1 MIIERVLRQKNLCTS
16 SIKIFSL
23 NQFKKLLHY
32 VNIKRNALVIQT
44 VPYLIIKCTCYKYCK
59 TNFDSIELF
68 MIAIT
73 LSVIK
78 IELG

>member
-32 VNIKRNALVIQT
+32 VNIKRKVIQT

-59 TNFDSIELF
+59 TNFDSIEFF